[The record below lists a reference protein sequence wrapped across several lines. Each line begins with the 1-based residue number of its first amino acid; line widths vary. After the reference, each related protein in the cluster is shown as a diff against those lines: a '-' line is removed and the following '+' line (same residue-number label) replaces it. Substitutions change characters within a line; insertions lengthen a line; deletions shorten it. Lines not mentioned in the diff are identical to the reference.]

1 MAQILRYRSNL
12 LHECRRRK
20 KNEAKVL
27 ISEEPSLIS
36 VEEMHSAEIKM
47 LKYAQT
53 QSFIEELSCLRNKG
67 SDAMLKKS
75 VRKGSASSVK
85 KSSSVVK
92 LDPVLRD
99 GLLCVGGRLR
109 DAPIEEEQR

>member
-1 MAQILRYRSNL
+1 
-12 LHECRRRK
+12 
-20 KNEAKVL
+20 
-27 ISEEPSLIS
+27 
-36 VEEMHSAEIKM
+36 MHSAEIKM

-53 QSFIEELSCLRNKG
+53 QTLLIEELSCLRNKG
-67 SDAMLKKS
+67 SDAKPKKS

-109 DAPIEEEQR
+109 DAPIEEE